1 MHNKHFERGAPIAGE
16 ADCWSAPQARSK
28 EKTMDIDVLVK
39 GLSEA
44 AKSPLSYVAY
54 MFIVIAWAAITW
66 KESRIKNIT
75 KTLSLLPEDKRLE
88 ALKLEY
94 KLIPKSGLSSNEFL
108 KHERKKY
115 YFLAFGASV
124 IAMLIIVT
132 LGIYRSIELGKQ
144 KVAGETMN
152 IAYQTFIR
160 GTTTADDNRFATA
173 IGKIEESVKISPSYS
188 GYVNLADI
196 YEEAGEVDKAI
207 WASQQAASIDP
218 TNPSPEN
225 MLGELLKDKGN
236 LDDAEKHLL
245 HAMSLFDAT
254 KRKDDE
260 FRVTILVNTGNIYYE
275 RAEAAKQNSEKIQYA
290 DTAIKKYYEPSLALR
305 GGLQNKRFLANLL
318 GNAANSYRITGNF
331 TKAEELAFQSIALK
345 ETLAKSSPLWNSLG
359 IGYFNLGDIYLK
371 QGNLDSAQKYFDKS
385 EDIFNSSRSAV
396 GMGSTFLAKAEI
408 AQTKGDIAAA
418 KKHAESARSIFA
430 SANLGL
436 YENKA
441 TQFIANLAKK
451 GYP

>member
-1 MHNKHFERGAPIAGE
+1 
-16 ADCWSAPQARSK
+16 
-28 EKTMDIDVLVK
+28 MDIDLLVK

-75 KTLSLLPEDKRLE
+75 KALSLLPEEKRLE

-94 KLIPKSGLSSNEFL
+94 KLIPKSGLSSSEFL
-108 KHERKKY
+108 KHERKRY
-115 YFLAFGASV
+115 YFLAFAISV
-124 IAMLIIVT
+124 IAMLIVAT

-173 IGKIEESVKISPSYS
+173 IGKIEESVKISPTYS

-196 YEEAGEVDKAI
+196 YEEVSEVDKAI
-207 WASQQAASIDP
+207 WASQQAALIDP

-225 MLGELLKDKGN
+225 MIGALLKDKGN
-236 LDDAEKHLL
+236 LDDAESHLL
-245 HAMSLFDAT
+245 HAMLLFNAT
-254 KRKDDE
+254 KKKDDE
-260 FRVTILVNTGNIYYE
+260 FRVTILVNTGNVYYE
-275 RAEAAKQNSEKIQYA
+275 RAEAAKQEADKIRYAEK
-290 DTAIKKYYEPSLALR
+290 AIKNYYEPALALR

-318 GNAANSYRITGNF
+318 GNAANSYRIIGAF
-331 TKAEELAFQSIALK
+331 AKAEELAFQSIALK

-359 IGYFNLGDIYLK
+359 IGYLNLGDIYLK

-385 EDIFNSSRSAV
+385 EDIFNSSRSSV
-396 GMGSTFLAKAEI
+396 GMGSTYFAKAELAKI
-408 AQTKGDIAAA
+408 KGDIAAA
-418 KKHAESARSIFA
+418 KKNAESARSIFA
-430 SANLGL
+430 SDNLGL
-436 YENKA
+436 YEKKA
-441 TQFIANLAKK
+441 TEFISKLVTK
-451 GYP
+451 